1 VVDLDTGL
9 TVRFESI
16 GRETTSVHEWEIDS
30 QYLVPTDGFSFTL
43 VEQDRSLLRGLEL
56 LPVELLV
63 NGKSQLLGRIEATDR
78 GDSVLTCRCEGR
90 DYISEIVECD
100 VSPYLTVPPG
110 TDLGV
115 ALVDLFRSVGIRQV
129 MDFEDG
135 VTMAE
140 VRSGK
145 TLKSGQRKSRKRNK
159 TSDFK
164 PEAGEAMYQ
173 CAERLIA
180 RHSTTLQPGPARS
193 TIILDSPDY
202 KQAPTFQLT
211 RTDDPTNSAANNILS
226 GKARRDYSSFPT
238 DALFTGTAV
247 QDQAN
252 AGVPIALPL
261 QLIGLSW
268 GINTELAETLERG
281 ASPTAGGKD
290 SPNVLYRLL
299 THRDTDSRTEA
310 EFRAAVSRAISE
322 RLKETLV
329 YTCTV
334 KGHVDPVSGA
344 IWSVGMMAG
353 VNDAIADVNE
363 NLWIAGRKLR
373 YVPGQSGGAFTD
385 LTLWRP
391 GSFLLDG
398 ASEEAVEEA
407 KATAS
412 NKKARQNKAAEDKAA
427 EDRRNR
433 AAAALQNA
441 GRGQTGRG
449 Q

>member
-1 VVDLDTGL
+1 MADLDTGL
-9 TVRFESI
+9 TVRFESL
-16 GRETTSVHEWEIDS
+16 GRETTHISEWEIDS
-30 QYLVPTDGFSFTL
+30 QYLVPSDGFKFTL
-43 VEQDRSLLRGLEL
+43 VEQDRSLLRGIEL

-63 NGKSQLLGRIEATDR
+63 NGKSQLIGRIEATDR
-78 GDSVLTCRCEGR
+78 GDSVLTCVCEGR

-100 VSPYLTVPPG
+100 AAPHTNILAG
-110 TDLGV
+110 TELGA
-115 ALVDLFRSVGIRQV
+115 ALIEIFRAVGIRQV
-129 MDFEDG
+129 MDFDDG
-135 VTMAE
+135 ITMAE

-145 TLKSGQRKSRKRNK
+145 KLKAGQRKSRKKNK
-159 TSDFK
+159 TSDCK
-164 PEAGEAMYQ
+164 PEAGEALYQ
-173 CAERLIA
+173 FAERLIA
-180 RHSTTLQPGPARS
+180 RHSTTIQPGPARS
-193 TIILDSPDY
+193 TIVLDSPDY

-211 RTDDPTNSAANNILS
+211 RTDDPTNSAANNVLT

-238 DALFTGTAV
+238 EALFTGTAV

-252 AGVPIALPL
+252 AGVPIALYL
-261 QLIGLSW
+261 QLIGLAW

-344 IWSVGMMAG
+344 IWSVGMMAS

-373 YVPGQSGGAFTD
+373 YVPGQNGGAYTD